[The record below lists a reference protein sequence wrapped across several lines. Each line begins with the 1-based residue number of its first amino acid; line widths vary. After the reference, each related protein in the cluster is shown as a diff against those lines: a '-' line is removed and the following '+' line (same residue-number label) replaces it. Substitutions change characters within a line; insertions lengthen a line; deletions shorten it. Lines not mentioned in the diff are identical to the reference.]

1 MGAGEFRKEVFR
13 FVATGLEAF
22 IETAEVLC
30 YVGRIRA
37 QRVDPMAV
45 AEDEAICHSGRVG
58 GVGRDEKSLFAPTAG
73 LAVDAANET
82 FFRRD
87 FFGKAPHILWAP
99 LSFFELKL
107 LI

>member
-45 AEDEAICHSGRVG
+45 AEDESI
-58 GVGRDEKSLFAPTAG
+58 
-73 LAVDAANET
+73 
-82 FFRRD
+82 
-87 FFGKAPHILWAP
+87 
-99 LSFFELKL
+99 
-107 LI
+107 